1 MAQPAL
7 AEVRVSCPTCGGAI
21 HPIAG
26 RCKHCKTDL
35 VIVRGGATAAIGSVI
50 QLGALAA
57 APSGPQPGLPS
68 GPSAVAAA
76 LAAGAPVAQVPA
88 IGLPAAAAPDAPMV
102 TITAAAPR
110 APRRSGWRKRWPLL
124 VAAIA
129 GLAIIASVAVLVFGD
144 DDGKHPKRR
153 RALGPAP
160 DRMQTDQL
168 PDDPRRDPRDPDQ
181 QQAVP
186 YILVFDIAPG
196 GGAVPDPDSVDPDDP
211 IAPTLPRVPSPQQPP
226 QLPPPSGGA
235 ATGPITTEGEF
246 VERLLTASCE
256 RLATCWGSPQAA
268 DTCSQLRGVLGNA
281 LGQSAGCTQFDPAAA
296 GQCVSQLARIP
307 CPDSDLRPDELVGM
321 MAGLDACMRAC
332 Q

>member
-57 APSGPQPGLPS
+57 TPTGPQPGLPS

-76 LAAGAPVAQVPA
+76 LAAGAPTTQ
-88 IGLPAAAAPDAPMV
+88 GLPVTAAPDAPV
-102 TITAAAPR
+102 VVVAAAPR
-110 APRRSGWRKRWPLL
+110 AARRGGWSKRWPLL

-129 GLAIIASVAVLVFGD
+129 AIAIIASIAVLMFGGED
-144 DDGKHPKRR
+144 EKGPKRR

-181 QQAVP
+181 LQPVPQAPPPDV
-186 YILVFDIAPG
+186 APG
-196 GGAVPDPDSVDPDDP
+196 GAGSADPDDP
-211 IAPTLPRVPSPQQPP
+211 IAPQLPPSRPQLPPP
-226 QLPPPSGGA
+226 QLPPPSSGGT
-235 ATGPITTEGEF
+235 ATGPITTESEF
-246 VERLLTASCE
+246 VDRMLAVGCE
-256 RLATCWGSPQAA
+256 RLTTCWGAPQAV
-268 DTCSQLRGVLGNA
+268 DICTQLRTGLGSA
-281 LGQSAGCTQFDPAAA
+281 IGQASGCPGFDAAA
-296 GQCVSQLARIP
+296 AQQCVSKLAVLP
-307 CPDSDLRPDELVGM
+307 CPTSDLRLDELVGM
-321 MAGLDACMRAC
+321 IAGLPACMSVC
-332 Q
+332 E